1 MRDSKSPTLDPFRLE
16 TLFAPAQ
23 DRLACCGKA
32 TERLFQGFMSM
43 ALQQAELGRSLMED
57 GLTEMRLLTAPRR
70 PEEYMEAE
78 LEIMRK
84 RMDRMISGM
93 RQINDEMRTSY
104 FEASEL
110 ALAGLQAETAGQPAK
125 APSVKEGVVKEA
137 AAKEA
142 VAKEPAAKPAVVSA
156 PAMAAATPVAAK
168 SAD

>member
-84 RMDRMISGM
+84 RMDRMVAGM
-93 RQINDEMRTSY
+93 RRINDEMRTSY

-110 ALAGLQAETAGQPAK
+110 ALAGLQAETAG
-125 APSVKEGVVKEA
+125 EA
-137 AAKEA
+137 AKPAAARAKEA
-142 VAKEPAAKPAVVSA
+142 PAREPAAKPAVAGA

-168 SAD
+168 PAD

>member
-1 MRDSKSPTLDPFRLE
+1 MRDSKSPTLDPFRLD

-78 LEIMRK
+78 LDIMRK
-84 RMDRMISGM
+84 RMERMVAGM
-93 RQINDEMRTSY
+93 RRINDEMRTSY

-125 APSVKEGVVKEA
+125 APSVKEA

>member
-1 MRDSKSPTLDPFRLE
+1 MRDSKSPTLDPFRLD

-78 LEIMRK
+78 LDIMRK
-84 RMDRMISGM
+84 RMERMVAGM
-93 RQINDEMRTSY
+93 RRINDEMRTSY

-110 ALAGLQAETAGQPAK
+110 ALAGLQAEAPGQPAK
-125 APSVKEGVVKEA
+125 PAHKDVA
-137 AAKEA
+137 
-142 VAKEPAAKPAVVSA
+142 AKEPAAKPAAVSGPATAAAA
-156 PAMAAATPVAAK
+156 PAPIAAK
-168 SAD
+168 PAA